1 MKAGMPRVLRALLR
15 GTPGDGILTLELH
28 GSAIAMH
35 AAPVWRFDELLE
47 LSDVLAPGVYCL
59 VGVDDDPA
67 GKPRALVG
75 EGGMMR
81 ERLASHAS
89 DPRLDWVYEVLCWS
103 GPRVMSDTVRLCLQR
118 RLADELL
125 FAGRIGRL
133 VGHDPERAT
142 ASIYDSVAAD
152 GILEDMRML
161 AGLATPGLMADVM
174 PVRVPIA
181 ARSSVLPRGVDPQ
194 GSTWSTHEMAYA
206 GARAMAS
213 MLARETV
220 LLPHSTIIAATRGGA
235 KWLRDKKA
243 ELLADGVLV
252 AHADPRLLLVTAFI
266 TFSTAREATA
276 FVAGGAQ
283 ASASLTWIPS
293 DS

>member
-1 MKAGMPRVLRALLR
+1 MTARLPRVLRALLR

-47 LSDVLAPGVYCL
+47 LADVLAPGVYCL
-59 VGVDDDPA
+59 IGVGDDPS
-67 GKPRALVG
+67 GKARALVG

-118 RLADELL
+118 RLVDELL

-142 ASIYDSVAAD
+142 ASVYDTVAAD

-161 AGLATPGLMADVM
+161 AGFAIPGLMADVM

-181 ARSSVLPRGVDPQ
+181 ARNSTLPRGVDPQ
-194 GSTWSTHEMAYA
+194 GMTWSTHEMAYA

-235 KWLRDKKA
+235 KWLCDKKA
-243 ELLADGVLV
+243 ELLAGGVLV
-252 AHADPRLLLVTAFI
+252 AHADPRLLLVTTFI
-266 TFSTAREATA
+266 TFASAREATA
-276 FVAGGAQ
+276 FVAGGAA
-283 ASASLTWIPS
+283 ASASLTWVPVEP
-293 DS
+293 